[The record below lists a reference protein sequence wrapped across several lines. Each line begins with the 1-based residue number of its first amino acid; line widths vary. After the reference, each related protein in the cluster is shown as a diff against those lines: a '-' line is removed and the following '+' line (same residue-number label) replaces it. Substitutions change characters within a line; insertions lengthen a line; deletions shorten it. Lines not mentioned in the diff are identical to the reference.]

1 MRMRSVESYLQQQYE
16 NIIPEFRFQARNR
29 NEWEKWRIGLRDA
42 LVHDLGGFPE
52 RKGSL
57 KTAVME
63 KREYEDYWMQK
74 ITYQMD
80 DLLPV
85 PSYVLIPKE
94 KSRKM
99 PAVLACHGHGR
110 GCNEMLGLNPDGTD
124 NTGDP
129 GYQKKFPVELVK
141 RGFLVI
147 APEFLGFGERRL
159 KADKEKRADNSC
171 YNISTNLLMMGG
183 TMAASRIYDAICAVD
198 YLESC
203 DDVDI
208 KRIGCMG
215 ISGGGL
221 VAGFASALDDRIRAT
236 VVSGYTN
243 TFKNSIMSVYH
254 CVDNFIPG
262 VLKHAELPDILGLIA
277 PKPLLIESG
286 TEDPIFPIKVTRES
300 YEQIGK
306 VYRLLESEDKLDHD
320 FFKGVHEISGAKSY
334 DFFGKWL

>member
-1 MRMRSVESYLQQQYE
+1 MSIESYLQQQYE

-29 NEWEKWRIGLRDA
+29 NEWEKWRNGLRDA
-42 LVHDLGGFPE
+42 LVRDLGGFPE
-52 RKGSL
+52 KKGSL
-57 KTAVME
+57 KTTVIE
-63 KREYEDYWMQK
+63 EREYEEYRLQK

-80 DLLPV
+80 ESLPV
-85 PSYVLIPKE
+85 PAYVLIPKTE
-94 KSRKM
+94 SRKM
-99 PAVLACHGHGR
+99 PAVIACHGHGR

-124 NTGDP
+124 ITGDP
-129 GYQKKFPVELVK
+129 GYQKRFPVELVK

-159 KADKEKRADNSC
+159 KADKEKQADNSC
-171 YNISTNLLMMGG
+171 YNISTNLLMMGR
-183 TMAASRIYDAICAVD
+183 TMAGSRIYDAICAID
-198 YLESC
+198 YLESREE
-203 DDVDI
+203 VDI

-221 VAGFASALDDRIRAT
+221 VSGFTGAIDDRIKAT

-243 TFKNSIMSVYH
+243 TFKDSIMSIFH

-262 VLKHAELPDILGLIA
+262 ILKHAELPDILGLIA

-286 TEDPIFPIKVTRES
+286 TDDPIFPIEVTRES

-334 DFFGKWL
+334 DFFKKWL